1 MAAMP
6 EPVAGAVLLGVAST
20 LIGIGADS
28 MKQSKKF
35 GTREIFIVGFS
46 VFFAQGTA
54 MLPAGFYDGL
64 PRLVGTLLGN
74 SVILVIILVII
85 MEQIIFRERIPEKE
99 SSGTS

>member
-1 MAAMP
+1 
-6 EPVAGAVLLGVAST
+6 
-20 LIGIGADS
+20 
-28 MKQSKKF
+28 
-35 GTREIFIVGFS
+35 

-99 SSGTS
+99 SSITS